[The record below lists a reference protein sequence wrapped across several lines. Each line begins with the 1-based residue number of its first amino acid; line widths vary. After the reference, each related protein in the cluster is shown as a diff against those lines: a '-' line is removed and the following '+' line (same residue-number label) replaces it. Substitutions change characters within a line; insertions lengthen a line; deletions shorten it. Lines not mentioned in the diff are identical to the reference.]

1 MLYIQ
6 NKKVVLSHN
15 RMSDEEDKGKSTN
28 HIGKDFHFFHPLH
41 NKIISQRVMKGI
53 ISIFHRTRVKNVVVF
68 IFHGVG
74 EKVLFLDEIAVF
86 LVHVIIVFHCLSFLS
101 CPFPLD
107 TLIIA
112 QVEEKSK
119 SLF

>member
-1 MLYIQ
+1 
-6 NKKVVLSHN
+6 
-15 RMSDEEDKGKSTN
+15 MSDEKNKRKGTN

-53 ISIFHRTRVKNVVVF
+53 IAIFHRTWVENVIIFV
-68 IFHGVG
+68 FHGVG
-74 EKVLFLDEIAVF
+74 EKVLMLDEITVF
-86 LVHVIIVFHCLSFLS
+86 LVHVVIVFHCFSFLS